1 LKPRIWVSC
10 GMLPEQE
17 VLRLAPE
24 IERAGFDGITIPD
37 HLFMPDVVPG
47 AYPYTEDGQPP
58 FRLDVPWNDVFVLA
72 GAVAAVTT
80 TLRVLTSVFILPLRH
95 PLVVAKAAATAA
107 RLSGGRLN
115 LGIGV
120 GWQREEFDAVGVD
133 FTKRGAMT
141 DEMVEAMRALWQAG
155 PVEHRGRFFSF
166 GPLLMEPVPPRI
178 PIVVGGNSDAAIRR
192 AARLADGYLP
202 SASSPEEIGV
212 HVERMRTALREAGRD
227 ENDFE
232 LFAACYTP
240 AEETRPLLDLE
251 IGNIVV
257 MPWPHPGKETTSVE
271 EKLGYL
277 ERYAPGL
284 FSVLR

>member
-1 LKPRIWVSC
+1 
-10 GMLPEQE
+10 MLSEQE
-17 VLRLAPE
+17 VVRLAPE
-24 IERAGFDGITIPD
+24 IEAMGFAGITIPD
-37 HLFMPDVVPG
+37 HLFMPSSMPG
-47 AYPYTEDGQPP
+47 EYPYTDDGQPP

-80 TLRVLTSVFILPLRH
+80 VLQVLTSVFILPLRH

-107 RLSGGRLN
+107 RLSGGRFN

-133 FTKRGAMT
+133 FTKRGAIA
-141 DEMVEAMRALWQAG
+141 DEMIEAMQTLWQAG
-155 PVEHRGRFFSF
+155 PVEHHGRFFSF

-178 PIVVGGNSDAAIRR
+178 PIVVGGNSSAALQR

-202 SASSPEEIGV
+202 SASTPEDVGV
-212 HVERMRTALREAGRD
+212 AIERMRAALREAGRD
-227 ENDFE
+227 ESDFQF
-232 LFAACYTP
+232 FAACYTP
-240 AEETRPLLDLE
+240 AEQTRRLLELGV
-251 IGNIVV
+251 GNIIV
-257 MPWPHPGKETTSVE
+257 MPWPHPGKETTSVD

-277 ERYAPGL
+277 ERYAPEV